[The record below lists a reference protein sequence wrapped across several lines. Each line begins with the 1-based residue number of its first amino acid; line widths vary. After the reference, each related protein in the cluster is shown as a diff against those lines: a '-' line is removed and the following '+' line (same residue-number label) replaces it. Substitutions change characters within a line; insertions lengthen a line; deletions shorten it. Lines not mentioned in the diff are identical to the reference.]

1 MASMFQDLTKGDS
14 VFLIGT
20 LCVVVFLWV
29 LGVWKLID
37 IIF

>member
-14 VFLIGT
+14 AFLIGT
-20 LCVVVFLWV
+20 LCVVVCLWI